1 MRKQSLSDKQA
12 RAIRELL
19 SSIHPDF
26 AMTISTMLQQQL
38 ETTGV
43 RNPTAYVR
51 SCVVAIRRGRHGEN
65 KGLHIP
71 RTKLAVTGN
80 DRQCSGC
87 SIADGVEG

>member
-1 MRKQSLSDKQA
+1 MCKQSLSDKQA

-26 AMTISTMLQQQL
+26 ARSISMLLQQQL

-51 SCVVAIRRGRHGEN
+51 SCVLAVRHGRYGEN
-65 KGLHIP
+65 RGLHIY
-71 RTKLAVTGN
+71 RTRLAMSGS
-80 DRQCSGC
+80 DRQGSDNGLEE
-87 SIADGVEG
+87 V